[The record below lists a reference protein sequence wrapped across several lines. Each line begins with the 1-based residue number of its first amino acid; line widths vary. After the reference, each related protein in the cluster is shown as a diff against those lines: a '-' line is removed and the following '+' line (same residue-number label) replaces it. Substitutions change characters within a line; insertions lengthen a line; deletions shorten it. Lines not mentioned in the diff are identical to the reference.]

1 MPSLLCMLDTEVVQE
16 IDGETVVACEG
27 AEQIIPWALCIQM
40 LKHGMQK
47 NSGAKDQKAE
57 KRKSK
62 VFLAGLT
69 ILSQALPF
77 HFQFAPSILKAG
89 GNVICNKILETV
101 NLTARALSNT

>member
-27 AEQIIPWALCIQM
+27 AEHMCIQM
-40 LKHGMQK
+40 LKHGMKK

-89 GNVICNKILETV
+89 DNVICNKILETV